1 MINDLPFKVVRSN
14 SHDELLAQAVNLLI
28 ARGAYREVHACTPTS
43 LSSCA
48 RGAGVVEKKP
58 PEIAAASF
66 EAGVSEGK
74 KMSFRSAHQVQ
85 ILTNFTPR
93 GSCQA

>member
-48 RGAGVVEKKP
+48 RGAGVVEK
-58 PEIAAASF
+58 S
-66 EAGVSEGK
+66 
-74 KMSFRSAHQVQ
+74 KMKGRPARMAKGEQGG
-85 ILTNFTPR
+85 R
-93 GSCQA
+93 ARE